1 MNNFKSI
8 RVISEADAD
17 EYILDDDDSEEELA
31 PRADGE
37 AEFVD
42 LHTAVSI
49 AHPVA
54 GDNQFKS
61 DKDHVDHTGAESD
74 NAEGEDKP
82 VKQGTSGDTKFA
94 QFRDKLGK
102 TPARKGD
109 KSQGDMKAE
118 TVKEEVELDEDKE
131 IPDMIKHYEDMLKS
145 LERKK
150 KKTPGTGFAKIKIKE
165 IIAKLKKDLG
175 EEVELQEKP
184 ADFIRLTFNSPADV
198 KKAKKWM
205 DQNLPGANQGFTGMD
220 ASGKDIEF
228 EDVDDAEDLMAKL
241 KKAGFKFKVDY
252 REELVKEEVELDEAV
267 KAGMMKLKDGKSI
280 KVSPDEA
287 KMFNDVMKE
296 LNPENRKRMEMEM
309 MKNQGS
315 YKTMLTFAKRTR

>member
-109 KSQGDMKAE
+109 KSQGDMKAG
-118 TVKEEVELDEDKE
+118 TVKEETLDEGRNYDYKE
-131 IPDMIKHYEDMLKS
+131 DRTGGVEIKNLRKRKSVYLQPGDDANDFLKQI
-145 LERKK
+145 E
-150 KKTPGTGFAKIKIKE
+150 
-165 IIAKLKKDLG
+165 
-175 EEVELQEKP
+175 
-184 ADFIRLTFNSPADV
+184 
-198 KKAKKWM
+198 KAKN
-205 DQNLPGANQGFTGMD
+205 DRD
-220 ASGKDIEF
+220 
-228 EDVDDAEDLMAKL
+228 EDRIMSDYDDVMEGL
-241 KKAGFKFKVDY
+241 K
-252 REELVKEEVELDEAV
+252 LDEAV
-267 KAGMMKLKDGKSI
+267 KAGMMKLKDGKSV

>member
-94 QFRDKLGK
+94 QFRDKIGK

-118 TVKEEVELDEDKE
+118 TVKEEVELGEDKE
-131 IPDMIKHYEDMLKS
+131 ITDMIKHYEDMLKS

-175 EEVELQEKP
+175 
-184 ADFIRLTFNSPADV
+184 
-198 KKAKKWM
+198 
-205 DQNLPGANQGFTGMD
+205 
-220 ASGKDIEF
+220 
-228 EDVDDAEDLMAKL
+228 
-241 KKAGFKFKVDY
+241 
-252 REELVKEEVELDEAV
+252 EEVELDEAV

-309 MKNQGS
+309 MKNQSS
-315 YKTMLTFAKRTR
+315 YKTMLTFAKRTG

>member
-61 DKDHVDHTGAESD
+61 QKDQAVTKNAESD

-82 VKQGTSGDTKFA
+82 VKQGTTGDTKFA

-118 TVKEEVELDEDKE
+118 TVKEEVELDEAQKLF
-131 IPDMIKHYEDMLKS
+131 MF
-145 LERKK
+145 
-150 KKTPGTGFAKIKIKE
+150 KT
-165 IIAKLKKDLG
+165 
-175 EEVELQEKP
+175 KP
-184 ADFIRLTFNSPADV
+184 EAD
-198 KKAKKWM
+198 KKAKEIKGKVISLGPKNFAVVTM
-205 DQNLPGANQGFTGMD
+205 DLT
-220 ASGKDIEF
+220 
-228 EDVDDAEDLMAKL
+228 V
-241 KKAGFKFKVDY
+241 
-252 REELVKEEVELDEAV
+252 VKEEVELDEAV

-280 KVSPDEA
+280 KVSPAEA
-287 KMFNDVMKE
+287 KMFNDVLKD

-309 MKNQGS
+309 MKDQKS
-315 YKTMLTFAKRTR
+315 YKSMLTFAKRTG

>member
-94 QFRDKLGK
+94 QFRDKIGK

-118 TVKEEVELDEDKE
+118 TVKEEVELGEDKE
-131 IPDMIKHYEDMLKS
+131 ILDMIKHYEDMLKS

-175 EEVELQEKP
+175 
-184 ADFIRLTFNSPADV
+184 
-198 KKAKKWM
+198 
-205 DQNLPGANQGFTGMD
+205 
-220 ASGKDIEF
+220 
-228 EDVDDAEDLMAKL
+228 
-241 KKAGFKFKVDY
+241 
-252 REELVKEEVELDEAV
+252 EEVELDEAV

-309 MKNQGS
+309 MKDQGS
-315 YKTMLTFAKRTR
+315 YKRMLTFAKRTG

>member
-8 RVISEADAD
+8 RVINEADAD

-61 DKDHVDHTGAESD
+61 DKDQAITKNAESD

-82 VKQGTSGDTKFA
+82 VKQGTTGDTKFA
-94 QFRDKLGK
+94 QFRDKIGK

-109 KSQGDMKAE
+109 KSQGDSKME
-118 TVKEEVELDEDKE
+118 TVKEEVELDEA
-131 IPDMIKHYEDMLKS
+131 IKKGQKVKVFLTKSKDPELKD
-145 LERKK
+145 LAPKFGDTIVGTVIGQTGNIYMV
-150 KKTPGTGFAKIKIKE
+150 KTPKGQLNPHKRDI
-165 IIAKLKKDLG
+165 LG
-175 EEVELQEKP
+175 EEVEQ
-184 ADFIRLTFNSPADV
+184 I
-198 KKAKKWM
+198 
-205 DQNLPGANQGFTGMD
+205 
-220 ASGKDIEF
+220 
-228 EDVDDAEDLMAKL
+228 
-241 KKAGFKFKVDY
+241 
-252 REELVKEEVELDEAV
+252 DEAV

-287 KMFNDVMKE
+287 KMFNDVLKE

-309 MKNQGS
+309 MKDQKS
-315 YKTMLTFAKRTR
+315 YKSMLTFAKRTG